1 MEKCWEILIYWLESI
16 FHIIVIILQNCL
28 RSKNLWMQVYIS
40 IHISKMYQ
48 TTSPLDFVQ
57 SNEKSKNYFNS
68 SPPPQKSWLKG
79 VEGKET
85 RLERTRAEIKL
96 PWNRSARFPFWRAPL
111 DRRNHHRGELSNDS
125 IPRRIIRGNRAEI
138 ISPIE
143 FFIGSIVRANCSR
156 MARRPFKGWFAS
168 KPVDP
173 SFTSWNC
180 ISHGTLAA
188 SFFDDRSPLSLLW
201 TSVKSSLRE
210 ISMLFIP
217 MPAFLEKWRSWIE
230 QKERERKREREKESW
245 QEFQPIFGLCNEIW
259 ECQKDI
265 VPV

>member
-1 MEKCWEILIYWLESI
+1 MNESPYLDSHIKNVPNHVSNWLHSIEREIKKL
-16 FHIIVIILQNCL
+16 FQF
-28 RSKNLWMQVYIS
+28 
-40 IHISKMYQ
+40 
-48 TTSPLDFVQ
+48 D
-57 SNEKSKNYFNS
+57 
-68 SPPPQKSWLKG
+68 PPPSKKKKSWLKG

-85 RLERTRAEIKL
+85 RLDRTRAEIKL

-143 FFIGSIVRANCSR
+143 FFIGWIVRANCSR

-180 ISHGTLAA
+180 ISHGTLAV

-217 MPAFLEKWRSWIE
+217 MPAFLEKRRSWI
-230 QKERERKREREKESW
+230 
-245 QEFQPIFGLCNEIW
+245 G
-259 ECQKDI
+259 
-265 VPV
+265 